1 MKKTGELHQVK
12 RKDAFL
18 YSSYWTIFQG
28 KKFLYDL
35 HVSINIWFGKKARR
49 LDRRNIA

>member
-1 MKKTGELHQVK
+1 MKKQVNFTRLNGK
-12 RKDAFL
+12 LLFL
-18 YSSYWTIFQG
+18 YSTYRTIFQG